1 MYVSFPIFT
10 SKFQFPFIIAVK
22 TTRKILSK
30 RKVVC
35 ITHSKCMEHSKIFL
49 WINYKVL
56 MSKLPRHCEIS
67 PALPWNGAHYGRNL
81 YCRENK
87 RGMSLVF
94 MYTSVLHPHH
104 KHHQHTHKLILQWN
118 KKVGLSIWEPR
129 IYFYTYT
136 CTCIRNDYMHLFVT
150 LFINLRSVSPSQA
163 LDYYI

>member
-1 MYVSFPIFT
+1 
-10 SKFQFPFIIAVK
+10 
-22 TTRKILSK
+22 
-30 RKVVC
+30 
-35 ITHSKCMEHSKIFL
+35 MEHSKIFL

-136 CTCIRNDYMHLFVT
+136 CTWLYNDYAPFCHIIYQSSVSIALTSLRLLYLEIIFKILSIWQWT
-150 LFINLRSVSPSQA
+150 LFS
-163 LDYYI
+163 

>member
-1 MYVSFPIFT
+1 
-10 SKFQFPFIIAVK
+10 
-22 TTRKILSK
+22 
-30 RKVVC
+30 
-35 ITHSKCMEHSKIFL
+35 MEHSKIFL

-136 CTCIRNDYMHLFVT
+136 CTCTCIRNDYAHFCHIIYQSSVSIALTSLRLLYLEIIFKILSIWQWT
-150 LFINLRSVSPSQA
+150 LFS
-163 LDYYI
+163 